1 MQQFTSL
8 FFRVGVTTAGA
19 FFAIACSAEKAAP
32 IADSS
37 ASRAVIVDSS
47 TNTVSSAWIARLD
60 AVGPVRVGTIVGEA
74 ARVVQTTARIERI
87 APGEECGYAYLAA
100 APTGVSFMLSRD
112 TIVRVDID
120 STNVKTL
127 EGAGVGD
134 TEQSVLAR
142 YVGRVQVTPHKYEG
156 PKAHYLIV
164 TVANDTLHRMLFET
178 SEQGIVTRYRVGFGR
193 AVALV
198 EGCS

>member
-1 MQQFTSL
+1 MQIATSYV
-8 FFRVGVTTAGA
+8 RRVTTIGA
-19 FFAIACSAEKAAP
+19 IVLLVACSAEKTAP

-37 ASRAVIVDSS
+37 AARANVIDSS
-47 TNTVSSAWIARLD
+47 TKTVRTAWIARPD
-60 AVGPVRVGTIVGEA
+60 AVGPVRVGTIVGEV
-74 ARVVQTTARIERI
+74 ARAVQTTARIERI
-87 APGEECGYAYLAA
+87 APGDECGYAYLAA
-100 APTGVSFMLSRD
+100 APNGVKFMLSRD
-112 TIVRVDID
+112 TIVRIDID
-120 STNVKTL
+120 STTVKTL

-164 TVANDTLHRMLFET
+164 TVANDTLHQMLFET
-178 SEQGIVTRYRVGFGR
+178 SEQGIVTRYRVGFGS

>member
-1 MQQFTSL
+1 MQNFPSL
-8 FFRVGVTTAGA
+8 FIRVGVATAA
-19 FFAIACSAEKAAP
+19 VLFAAACSAEKAAP
-32 IADSS
+32 IAESS
-37 ASRAVIVDSS
+37 AARAVVVDSS
-47 TNTVSSAWIARLD
+47 TKTVHTVWIARPD
-60 AVGPVRVGTIVGEA
+60 AVGPVRVGTIVGDV
-74 ARVVQTTARIERI
+74 ARVVQSTARIERN

-100 APTGVSFMLSRD
+100 APNGVKFMLSGD

-120 STNVKTL
+120 STYVKTL

-156 PKAHYLIV
+156 PKGHYLIV
-164 TVANDTLHRMLFET
+164 TAVNDTLHRMLFET

>member
-1 MQQFTSL
+1 MQKFTSEVLRVGLTSAAL
-8 FFRVGVTTAGA
+8 FFAV
-19 FFAIACSAEKAAP
+19 ACSAEKTAP

-37 ASRAVIVDSS
+37 AARVVDSS
-47 TNTVSSAWIARLD
+47 TKTVSTAWIARPD
-60 AVGPVRVGTIVGEA
+60 AVGPVRIGTIVGEV
-74 ARVVQTTARIERI
+74 ARVVQTTTRIERN
-87 APGEECGYAYLAA
+87 APDEECGYAYLAA
-100 APTGVSFMLSRD
+100 APNGVKFMLSRD

-120 STNVKTL
+120 STTVKTL

-164 TVANDTLHRMLFET
+164 TVANDTLHQMLFET
-178 SEQGIVTRYRVGFGR
+178 SEQGIVTRYRVGFGS
-193 AVALV
+193 AVGLV

>member
-1 MQQFTSL
+1 MPIATSYVR
-8 FFRVGVTTAGA
+8 RVATICAVLLTA
-19 FFAIACSAEKAAP
+19 ACSVEKATP
-32 IADSS
+32 IADS
-37 ASRAVIVDSS
+37 ATTRAVVVDSS
-47 TNTVSSAWIARLD
+47 TKNVSTAWIARPD
-60 AVGPVRVGTIVGEA
+60 AVGPVRVGSIVGDV
-74 ARVVQTTARIERI
+74 ARVVQTTARIARI
-87 APGEECGYAYLAA
+87 STGDECGYAYLAA
-100 APTGVSFMLSRD
+100 APNGVKFMLSRD

-142 YVGRVQVTPHKYEG
+142 YAGRVQVTPHKYEG
-156 PKAHYLIV
+156 PKAHYLVV

-178 SEQGIVTRYRVGFGR
+178 SEQGIVTRYRVGFGG